1 MRGILAKHLVC
12 SARCGP
18 AFRRQFVIELPK
30 LWCGA
35 GDHAFL
41 IEVALSDLGVCVR
54 FFGKT
59 SFVAIN
65 QCAEAWARLIIA
77 DDALPFEVTS

>member
-1 MRGILAKHLVC
+1 MRFEQRPGFPAAARDTTAKILVLRERSLACLVEI
-12 SARCGP
+12 A
-18 AFRRQFVIELPK
+18 L
-30 LWCGA
+30 
-35 GDHAFL
+35 GDL
-41 IEVALSDLGVCVR
+41 RVCVR

-59 SFVAIN
+59 SFIAIN